1 VGERIAFVSDIHS
14 NIEALTAVM
23 NDIAAKKCTKIYCL
37 GDLIGYG
44 PSPNECIDVAMRSFE
59 FVIKGNHDEAIS
71 YKIPKR
77 FKRLAAKAAF
87 WTRRRVKPGGKFPGA
102 NGKEQRER
110 WAYLQK
116 MPDIYRLGPWLLAHG
131 SPESNLEYV
140 HDAVGALDVFDR
152 LMGDSR
158 LCFLGHTHVP
168 GIFLLDRQDVHYI
181 EPEEGKR
188 YAINGHR
195 AIVNVGSVGQ
205 PRDGDPRACWVLA
218 REDGSFS
225 FRRVEYDIDV
235 TAHKIMRSRGLHRS
249 LADRLYEGE

>member
-1 VGERIAFVSDIHS
+1 MAERIAFVSDIHS

-23 NDIAAKKCTKIYCL
+23 NDIAAKRCTKIYCL

-44 PSPNECIDVAMRSFE
+44 PSPNECIDIAMKSFE
-59 FVIKGNHDEAIS
+59 LIIKGNHDEAIS

-87 WTRRRVKPGGKFPGA
+87 WTRRRVKPGGKFPGSTS
-102 NGKEQRER
+102 NQQRER
-110 WAYLQK
+110 WAYLRG
-116 MPDIYRLGPWLLAHG
+116 MIDLHRLGPWLLAHG
-131 SPESNLEYV
+131 SPESNLEYI

-168 GIFLLDRQDVHYI
+168 GIFLLDKGSVHYI

-205 PRDGDPRACWVLA
+205 PRDGDWRACWVLA
-218 REDGSFS
+218 REDGSLS
-225 FRRVEYDIDV
+225 FRRVEYDIDT
-235 TAHKIMRSRGLHRS
+235 TAKKILRSKGLHRS
-249 LADRLYEGE
+249 LAERLFQGE

>member
-1 VGERIAFVSDIHS
+1 MGERIAFVSDIHS
-14 NIEALTAVM
+14 NLEALTAVM
-23 NDIAAKKCTKIYCL
+23 NDIEAKRCTRIYCL

-44 PSPNECIDVAMRSFE
+44 PSPNECIDIAMRSFTLI
-59 FVIKGNHDEAIS
+59 IKGNHDEAIS

-102 NGKEQRER
+102 NSKEQRER
-110 WAYLQK
+110 WAYLHD
-116 MPDIYRLGPWLLAHG
+116 MLDLHRVGPWLLAHG
-131 SPESNLEYV
+131 SPESNLEYI

-168 GIFLLDRQDVHYI
+168 GIFLLDQGEVHYI

-188 YAINGHR
+188 YAVNGHR

-205 PRDGDPRACWVLA
+205 PRDGDPRACWVLV

-225 FRRVEYDIDV
+225 FRRVAYDIDV
-235 TAHKIMRSRGLHRS
+235 TASKIKRSRGLHDS
-249 LADRLYEGE
+249 LADRLYKGE